1 MIMSFILMTLM
12 CDSVV
17 ILWGEIRCKLQLAV
31 KGLKWAKPVVTASRR
46 CLRYLLIG
54 QGSNQN
60 DNFSGK
66 TKQKVFS
73 EGGFSE
79 DPGPGARGPGPPPT
93 LPLQICE
100 CSYDFSETKN
110 SSNNRI
116 AQCNSTWSIKIFL
129 ILIHIVIS
137 NVYFGFNVKKSVFS
151 ESKLRPPCQKGVTPW
166 FLDPTLV

>member
-1 MIMSFILMTLM
+1 MSFILMTLM

-17 ILWGEIRCKLQLAV
+17 ILWGEIRCKSQLGV
-31 KGLKWAKPVVTASRR
+31 KGLKWAKPVVTASWR

-79 DPGPGARGPGPPPT
+79 DPGPGARVRPHSPP
-93 LPLQICE
+93 
-100 CSYDFSETKN
+100 SDM
-110 SSNNRI
+110 
-116 AQCNSTWSIKIFL
+116 WVFL
-129 ILIHIVIS
+129 RLFW
-137 NVYFGFNVKKSVFS
+137 N
-151 ESKLRPPCQKGVTPW
+151 QKFFQQQDRTVQ
-166 FLDPTLV
+166 LNLKY